1 MQELQIFKNEEFRE
15 IRTSTIDNEPWFVG
29 KDVAK
34 ALGYTNERD
43 ALTKHVEEED
53 KGVAKCNTPGGKQDM
68 SELIKI
74 NYSAEKPTVSAR
86 DLYEGLE
93 IRTRFADWFPRMAA
107 YGFEENADYVL
118 VTQKRE
124 TNNPKNPLTEFSDY
138 QISIDMAKQ
147 TCMIQRT
154 EKGRMYRQYF
164 LDLEKAWN
172 TPEMI
177 LSRALKVAEQQMKQL
192 QIRNS
197 QLTVDNQIMKPKAEY
212 FDELVERG
220 LNTGI
225 RETAKELGIKERKFI
240 NFLLEKKYLYRGKS
254 GSLQP
259 YAQYTED
266 LFVLK
271 ERFNEKSGWTG
282 TQVFITPKGK
292 ETFRLL
298 CLEAV

>member
-1 MQELQIFKNEEFRE
+1 
-15 IRTSTIDNEPWFVG
+15 
-29 KDVAK
+29 
-34 ALGYTNERD
+34 
-43 ALTKHVEEED
+43 
-53 KGVAKCNTPGGKQDM
+53 
-68 SELIKI
+68 
-74 NYSAEKPTVSAR
+74 
-86 DLYEGLE
+86 
-93 IRTRFADWFPRMAA
+93 
-107 YGFEENADYVL
+107 
-118 VTQKRE
+118 
-124 TNNPKNPLTEFSDY
+124 
-138 QISIDMAKQ
+138 
-147 TCMIQRT
+147 
-154 EKGRMYRQYF
+154 
-164 LDLEKAWN
+164 
-172 TPEMI
+172 MI